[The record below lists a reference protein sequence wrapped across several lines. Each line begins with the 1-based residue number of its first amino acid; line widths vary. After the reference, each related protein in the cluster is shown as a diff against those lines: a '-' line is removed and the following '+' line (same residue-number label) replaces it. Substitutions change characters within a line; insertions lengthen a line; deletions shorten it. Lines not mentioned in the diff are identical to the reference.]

1 MESVSLK
8 VDGKEFEFPVV
19 RGSEGE
25 RAIDIATL
33 RQKTGLITLDQGF
46 MNTGSCTSA
55 ITFIDGERGILR
67 YRGYPIEELAESSSF
82 LEVSYLLIY
91 GELPSAAQFSAFAQ
105 RIQSFSPVSA
115 AMRKI
120 IDIYPTHAHPMAILS
135 SMLGAIATFYPHLDK
150 NSYTP
155 EEMDDVI
162 ALIMGQVRA
171 IAAYIYRK
179 IAHMSM
185 PDPGAAS
192 CYCNS
197 FLEMMYGFNYANEA
211 VRRALDLIL
220 VLHADHEQ
228 NCSTSTVRMVGSSLA
243 SPYSAIVAGIHALWG
258 PSHGGA
264 NQEVIEMLEAIHE
277 GGGDYMD
284 YIARAKS
291 KEQSVKLMGFGHR
304 VYKNFD
310 PRAKILKKSCD
321 EVLASLSLKDPVL
334 HIALSLEAAAL
345 NDPYFIERKLYPNVD
360 FYSGIIYRALGIP
373 IPMFTVMFALGRLP
387 GWLAHWREQ
396 AMGSFK
402 ISRPRQIYIGPQQ
415 RKYTNAG
422 VHCGLFGRGRG

>member
-1 MESVSLK
+1 MESVS
-8 VDGKEFEFPVV
+8 VNIDGKTFEFPVV
-19 RGSEGE
+19 IGSEGE
-25 RAIDIATL
+25 KAIDISTL
-33 RQKTGLITLDQGF
+33 RQKTGMITLDQGF

-55 ITFIDGERGILR
+55 VTFIDGEKGVLR
-67 YRGYPIEELAESSSF
+67 YRGYPIEELAEHSTF
-82 LEVSYLLIY
+82 LETSYLLIY
-91 GELPSAAQFSAFAQ
+91 GELPTPEQFANFAD
-105 RIQSFSPVSA
+105 RIRSFTPMAA
-115 AMRKI
+115 AMKKM
-120 IDIYPTHAHPMAILS
+120 IDIYPQHAHPMAILS

-150 NSYTP
+150 NSYTS

-162 ALIMGQVRA
+162 ALIMGQLRV

-179 IAHMSM
+179 MQQKPM
-185 PDPGAAS
+185 PETTRVE
-192 CYCNS
+192 CFCNS
-197 FLEMMYGFNYANEA
+197 FLGMMYGFDYRNDA

-264 NQEVIEMLEAIHE
+264 NQEVIEMLQSIADS
-277 GGGDYMD
+277 GGDYRQ
-284 YIARAKS
+284 YIEKAKN
-291 KEQSVKLMGFGHR
+291 KESGVKLMGFGHR

-321 EVLASLSLKDPVL
+321 EVLASLSVKDPVL
-334 HIALSLEAAAL
+334 EIARNMEEAVL
-345 NDPYFIERKLYPNVD
+345 QDPYFVERKLYPNVD

-387 GWLAHWREQ
+387 GWLAQWREQ
-396 AMGSFK
+396 AMGPFK
-402 ISRPRQIYIGPQQ
+402 ISRPRQIYVGHTQ
-415 RKYTNAG
+415 RAYVSKGA
-422 VHCGLFGRGRG
+422 HCGLFGRG